1 MAEVDGQ
8 EKTEQ
13 ATDKKIQ
20 ETREKGQ
27 VARSSEVNSFA
38 IFSSGL
44 LLLLLTQKHIGD
56 NTAELS
62 RSIFKNLDKL
72 ELNTEIIKTYLNQGL
87 MFYIDTLGP
96 LFVGLVFISI
106 AASYAQ
112 VGFRLSPKAL
122 MPNFAKFN
130 VLSNIKGKFFST
142 TSLVELAKSLVK
154 LIVIGLFTYW
164 VLKDLVLNAISIVEF
179 SVEEILSFMVDSAYS
194 LLWKVTAIY
203 ALIAATDFL
212 YQKFK
217 FRNELM
223 MTKQEVRDEGKQT
236 DGDPLVKGKIRSL
249 QLAMAKSRMM
259 KELPTADV
267 VITNPTHF
275 AVALKYDIGKS
286 GAPKVIAKGVDEL
299 AQKIKKIAVEN
310 NIPLHEDRELARA
323 LYKLCDIGDEI
334 PKNLFK
340 AVAQILAYVYN
351 LKNSKKKKQIV

>member
-1 MAEVDGQ
+1 MAEIDGQ

-44 LLLLLTQKHIGD
+44 LLLLLTQKHIGN
-56 NTAELS
+56 NTAKVA
-62 RSIFKNLDKL
+62 RSIFGNLDKL
-72 ELNTEIIKTYLNQGL
+72 ELNQEVLKNYLSTGL
-87 MFYIDTLGP
+87 MFYVDTLGP
-96 LFVGLVFISI
+96 VFLGLVFISI
-106 AASYAQ
+106 AASFAQ
-112 VGFRLSPKAL
+112 VGFRLTPKAL
-122 MPNFAKFN
+122 MPNFHKFN
-130 VLSNIKGKFFST
+130 ILSNIKGKFFST
-142 TSLVELAKSLVK
+142 TPLFELGKSLFK

-164 VLKDLVLNAISIVEF
+164 VLKDLVTSAVSIVEF

-203 ALIAATDFL
+203 ALIAASDFL

-236 DGDPLVKGKIRSL
+236 EGDPQIKGKIRSM

-259 KELPTADV
+259 KDIPTADV
-267 VITNPTHF
+267 VITNPTHY
-275 AVALKYDIGKS
+275 AIALKYDFGKS
-286 GAPKVIAKGVDEL
+286 AAPKVVAKGVDEL

-310 NIPLHEDRELARA
+310 GVPLHEDRELARA
-323 LYKLCDIGDEI
+323 LYKVCDIGDEI

-340 AVAQILAYVYN
+340 AVAQILAYIYK
-351 LKNSKKKKQIV
+351 LKNSNKKKTIV